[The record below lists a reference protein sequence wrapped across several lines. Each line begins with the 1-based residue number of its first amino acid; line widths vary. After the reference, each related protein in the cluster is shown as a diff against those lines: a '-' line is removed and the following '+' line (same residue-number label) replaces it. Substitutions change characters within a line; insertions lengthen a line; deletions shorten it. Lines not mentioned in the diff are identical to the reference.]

1 MHDIDKFLGLAWP
14 DVAADA
20 SEKEKKTAAKYNA
33 AGLRK
38 LVDEYCEAENIIHA
52 AQLGLPQI
60 AQLCLAFYSGKRH
73 RTFRE
78 KYAGVMLTK
87 FSEQLQAQFELV
99 CSQQLHR
106 YGCNITAEQ
115 GLPLKLNAQWVKS
128 PKCGWIWMR
137 KMGKSQNCRNE
148 RTLSGRVLL
157 RRSKSEYPSAGRVAG
172 GEKVDVSTLGK
183 EIGCHDTVATEMT
196 KAPLAECITSDM
208 YKWHKLFMVLQ
219 DGCYHATE
227 RC

>member
-1 MHDIDKFLGLAWP
+1 MQLDF
-14 DVAADA
+14 V
-20 SEKEKKTAAKYNA
+20 
-33 AGLRK
+33 

-52 AQLGLPQI
+52 ASLLPKLHSSVLHSI
-60 AQLCLAFYSGKRH
+60 AGNVTERF
-73 RTFRE
+73 E
-78 KYAGVMLTK
+78 KNMGVMLQS
-87 FSEQLQAQFELV
+87 FVNSCRRSWLL

-137 KMGKSQNCRNE
+137 KGESHKTVVMSALSAAVFCCVAANQNTLCRQ
-148 RTLSGRVLL
+148 
-157 RRSKSEYPSAGRVAG
+157 VAD

-196 KAPLAECITSDM
+196 KAPLAEYNIG
-208 YKWHKLFMVLQ
+208 HV
-219 DGCYHATE
+219 
-227 RC
+227 